1 MLIDFDSIGVGIWV
15 IVLNLLRDF
24 QRPRATFYKYTPG
37 MAVTARWIYIR
48 IYSPLCMPPKLSELD
63 NTHILFFQ
71 YPAVMITK
79 ISILVLYL
87 RIFRSNTFVRRVSL
101 ILIVVIACAYV
112 ALTCAKA
119 FRCQPV
125 SGAWQLAPGRPVK
138 CIDIVVIHLA
148 STPVNVY
155 TDLAIIL
162 LPIPVLS
169 SLQLPRQQKFILIL
183 TFALAAFDV
192 VISVIRIAVLE
203 QVLLKVAVEN
213 RLHGYETPASE
224 LDITYSE
231 SLAFMWSAVEV
242 NIGIVCACIITLK
255 PLVGKVYP
263 KMLEDSRRK
272 QSSGG
277 SSTKPESSRAEEK
290 DAPSFQPSWNGRAP
304 SSNEVG
310 NDGHPDPFVSS
321 SAAYS
326 VDREEHRHATQ
337 MERAVELGVSVARA
351 DVGAG
356 RSREANY
363 YAMQFITTP
372 EMSNVPSHRESAF
385 IPQSPEAHQRL
396 FRFFCFYLPS
406 KCINNLSTK
415 ESYLPIAIITTVFFI
430 VQFLFGL
437 MNVHIAEI
445 LGVLNISSLRS
456 VQLQATY
463 FSGYFLGALFISRF
477 TLAKFSLH
485 VTLLTGLLI
494 FSVAPMIFWPTAV
507 LLTIPGLL
515 VSYLILGLGFSVVY
529 NGFFVFVSLCGPLQ
543 FTALRFLFL
552 QGIGNTG
559 KLLSF
564 ILATQFIFPDN
575 PTETTILNSQWTF
588 LGVTFIVVFLTIL
601 LYYIPLTGVS
611 YDDLARDA
619 EYLEGARQTFM
630 SPFKKAYICNWDVC
644 YTTLALGI
652 FSAFCYSGLNSVIT
666 YIFTDYVHSMDPTSA
681 LNERYLTWISGA
693 ALVVGQLVAV
703 PICYYSR
710 PLWVLLTCCVTNI
723 ILSTLTLT
731 VEGTAGVVMIV
742 VLQMFVGPV
751 LPLLLSISLSRLRRH
766 TFAAA
771 TYLTATLSAGALFI
785 PVTYFV
791 QKRPSANPIQYS
803 FSVGLA
809 CCCFGIAMPLF
820 VNISRAARKQVN
832 RRGEG

>member
-1 MLIDFDSIGVGIWV
+1 MAQSNTSPRNHRASVLGGTILAFGLSFSICYGTSKGLGLHFANIPQEWLSQLGGS
-15 IVLNLLRDF
+15 IYAFTVL
-24 QRPRATFYKYTPG
+24 Y
-37 MAVTARWIYIR
+37 
-48 IYSPLCMPPKLSELD
+48 
-63 NTHILFFQ
+63 
-71 YPAVMITK
+71 YPAVLITK

-87 RIFRSNTFVRRVSL
+87 RIFQSNTFVRRVSL
-101 ILIVVIACAYV
+101 ISIAVIACAYV
-112 ALTCAKA
+112 ALTCAKV

-148 STPVNVY
+148 STPVNLY

-192 VISVIRIAVLE
+192 VISVIRTAVLE
-203 QVLLKVAVEN
+203 QVLLKAAVEN
-213 RLHGYETPASE
+213 RLHGYETPASK
-224 LDITYSE
+224 LDITYTE

-242 NIGIVCACIITLK
+242 NIGIVCACIITLR
-255 PLVGKVYP
+255 PLVGKVFP

-277 SSTKPESSRAEEK
+277 SSSTKPESSRAEEK
-290 DAPSFQPSWNGRAP
+290 DASSFRPNWNVRAP

-321 SAAYS
+321 SATCF
-326 VDREEHRHATQ
+326 VDREEHRHAVQ
-337 MERAVELGVSVARA
+337 MERAVELDVSVARA
-351 DVGAG
+351 DFGAG
-356 RSREANY
+356 PSREANY
-363 YAMQFITTP
+363 YPMEFITTP
-372 EMSNVPSHRESAF
+372 EISNVPSHRESVL

-415 ESYLPIAIITTVFFI
+415 ESYLPVAIITTLFFI
-430 VQFLFGL
+430 VQFLLGL
-437 MNVHIAEI
+437 MNVQVAEI

-494 FSVAPMIFWPTAV
+494 LSVAPMIFWPTAV

-529 NGFFVFVSLCGPLQ
+529 NGFFVFVLLCGPLQ
-543 FTALRFLFL
+543 FTALRLLFL
-552 QGIGNTG
+552 QAIGNIG

-575 PTETTILNSQWTF
+575 QTETTILNSQWTF

-611 YDDLARDA
+611 YDDLARDTG
-619 EYLEGARQTFM
+619 YLEGARQTFM
-630 SPFKKAYICNWDVC
+630 PPFKKAYICNRDVC
-644 YTTLALGI
+644 YTTLALGV

-681 LNERYLTWISGA
+681 LNERYLTWIAGA

-710 PLWVLLTCCVTNI
+710 PSWVLLICCVTNI

-731 VEGTAGVVMIV
+731 VEGTAGVVVIV

-751 LPLLLSISLSRLRRH
+751 FPLLLSISLSRLRRH
-766 TFAAA
+766 TFAAS
-771 TYLTATLSAGALFI
+771 TYVTATLSAGALFI

-791 QKRPSANPIQYS
+791 QRRPSANPIQYS

-809 CCCFGIAMPLF
+809 CSCFGIAMPLF
-820 VNISRAARKQVN
+820 INISRAARKQVN
-832 RRGEG
+832 RRGKG